1 MPEVKPIAEL
11 LAEMRA
17 SGTHMCSVVDEFGD
31 IAGLVTIEDLLE
43 ELVGEISDETDEE
56 EIWVEPLGEGQWRID
71 ARLSVEDLARR
82 LETELPDGDWDTVG
96 GLILGLAERVPEEAE
111 RFVGDSAQL
120 EVTRMQGR
128 RVAEVLVTSI
138 PAEEEGE

>member
-1 MPEVKPIAEL
+1 
-11 LAEMRA
+11 
-17 SGTHMCSVVDEFGD
+17 MCIVVDEFGD

-71 ARLSVEDLARR
+71 ARLSVEDLARL

-111 RFVGDSAQL
+111 RFVVDSAQL

>member
-1 MPEVKPIAEL
+1 ML
-11 LAEMRA
+11 FR
-17 SGTHMCSVVDEFGD
+17 S
-31 IAGLVTIEDLLE
+31 LLE

-71 ARLSVEDLARR
+71 ARLSVEDLARL

-111 RFVGDSAQL
+111 RFVVDSAQL